1 MGIDT
6 AELLDTCD
14 QLANRFAARAPEYDR
29 DAAFPVENFEEL
41 RQAGLL
47 GLMVPES
54 HGGMGADFYDYT
66 RAAGR
71 LARGDGSTA
80 VAFNMH
86 NIVIGTLAELDVS
99 GIGGRHGQRMV
110 DFRDW
115 ALAEAMDGKLFAA
128 SLTEPGAGF
137 HPGSLSTKYRRT
149 EDGFVING
157 KKSFVS
163 MSGHADYY
171 VVAMV
176 PETKKDGDVP
186 TVSWIVVRHDDP
198 GVRIEEMWNTMG
210 MRGTV
215 SNNMYLEDVHV
226 PAERLFLGIEGL
238 VMQKL
243 AAEPHLVIGGFTACY
258 LGIVEA
264 IYEFTVEYM
273 GAKKMHGT
281 GTPMRENEMLRHRI
295 GEMSVLVEAARE
307 LTYSAARRVLED
319 RGSPETN
326 AAIHRAKFFV
336 GEYGP
341 RIASEAIRICGGST
355 ISRHLPLERYYR
367 DIRCCG
373 LMPAKSDE
381 CLWYVGKEAFGYD
394 VNDVRETY
402 W

>member
-1 MGIDT
+1 MGVDQL
-6 AELLDTCD
+6 ELLDTCD
-14 QLANRFAARAPEYDR
+14 KLAAGFAEHAPAHDRA
-29 DAAFPVENFEEL
+29 ATFPVENFDEL
-41 RQAGLL
+41 RSAGLF

-54 HGGMGADFYDYT
+54 HGGMGADFLDYT
-66 RAAGR
+66 LAAGR
-71 LARGDGSTA
+71 LARGDASTA

-86 NIVIGTLAELDVS
+86 NIVIGVLAELDVS
-99 GIGGRHGQRMV
+99 GIGGRHGKRLN

-115 ALAEAMDGKLFAA
+115 AFAEAMAGKLFAA

-137 HPGSLSTKYRRT
+137 HPGSLSTKYRR
-149 EDGFVING
+149 EDDGFVING

-163 MSGHADYY
+163 MSGHAAYY

-176 PETKKDGDVP
+176 PETQPSGGVP
-186 TVSWIVVRHDDP
+186 TVSWIVVQASDP
-198 GVRIEEMWNTMG
+198 GVRIEEMWDTMG

-215 SNNMYLEDVHV
+215 SNNMYLEDCRV
-226 PAERLFLGIEGL
+226 PLDRLFLGIEGL

-243 AAEPHLVIGGFTACY
+243 AAEPHWVVGGFTACY
-258 LGIVEA
+258 LGVVEA
-264 IYEFTVEYM
+264 MYEFVVDYL

-281 GTPMRENEMLRHRI
+281 GAPMSENEMLRHRV

-307 LTYSAARRVLED
+307 LTYAAARRVLD
-319 RGSPETN
+319 APGDPATN
-326 AAIHRAKFFV
+326 TAIHRAKYFV

-341 RIASEAIRICGGST
+341 RIASEAIRICGGT
-355 ISRHLPLERYYR
+355 AISKHFPMERFYR

-381 CLWYVGKEAFGYD
+381 CLWYVGKDAFGYNMAD
-394 VNDVRETY
+394 VAETY